1 LLPLVCYCFLNNLL
15 SFQAGTPKSRPNTAG
30 SSGAPSPLSK
40 ANTPLRPTEGARH
53 ALEKHFDAAGETT
66 ATRGMDGQIE
76 PVVDVQTPEVS
87 SKCGLLNWVAQTYK
101 RNVKLSASNTG
112 EQSHS
117 CGDEQVTRDL
127 QKTRAKLARTQ
138 QSMHKARW
146 FGEYSEENPD
156 EYLLMQ
162 DLISLHKRG
171 IQDVCVTIITDDEPF
186 DVGPLVRP
194 AGRAVIDHAHGLC
207 LSIPEATEDDIEY
220 LLEVI
225 IFLPRCL
232 PCNVCV
238 CVASRNVIRCMCVYK
253 GIIR

>member
-1 LLPLVCYCFLNNLL
+1 MLPLVCDCLLNNFL
-15 SFQAGTPKSRPNTAG
+15 SFQAVTPKSRPNTAG
-30 SSGAPSPLSK
+30 SSCAPSPLSK
-40 ANTPLRPTEGARH
+40 ANTPLRPTEAVRH
-53 ALEKHFDAAGETT
+53 ALGKHFDAAGETT

-76 PVVDVQTPEVS
+76 PVVDVQPPEVS
-87 SKCGLLNWVAQTYK
+87 SKCSLLKWVAQTYK

-117 CGDEQVTRDL
+117 CGEQVTRDL

-146 FGEYSEENPD
+146 FGEYSEEHPD

-171 IQDVCVTIITDDEPF
+171 IQDVSVTIITDDEPF

-220 LLEVI
+220 LLEVC
-225 IFLPRCL
+225 IFLPRCR
-232 PCNVCV
+232 PCMSMFVWSAGMLSGACV
-238 CVASRNVIRCMCVYK
+238 FIEV
-253 GIIR
+253 

>member
-1 LLPLVCYCFLNNLL
+1 LLPLVCYCFLNIFP

-53 ALEKHFDAAGETT
+53 ALEKHFDAAAETT
-66 ATRGMDGQIE
+66 ATPDMDGQIE
-76 PVVDVQTPEVS
+76 PAVNAQTPEVS

-101 RNVKLSASNTG
+101 RNMKRSSSNTG

-117 CGDEQVTRDL
+117 SGEQVTRDL
-127 QKTRAKLARTQ
+127 QKTRAKLARIQ

-207 LSIPEATEDDIEY
+207 LSIPEATEDDIEH

-225 IFLPRCL
+225 RFLPRCL
-232 PCNVCV
+232 PCMSVFVWPAGMLSGACV
-238 CVASRNVIRCMCVYK
+238 FIK
-253 GIIR
+253 G